1 MLIILVE
8 YAGGTYVS
16 DDGVGTVLAVV
27 EPRFAGRAVLLDST
41 LTVAP
46 ATVVLRFER

>member
-1 MLIILVE
+1 MRVLCE
-8 YAGGTYVS
+8 YAYSTYVS